1 MVTAKFYIEEDVVG
15 LEMSGHAGHGKKGED
30 IVCSA
35 ASILAYTVAQTV
47 AHMAAQ
53 GKLLDAPQIVLE
65 PGKCHVSAKPGKD
78 TFYEVFHSFFVVQVG
93 FYLLATR
100 YPENVKL
107 ESFA

>member
-15 LEMSGHAGHGKKGED
+15 LTMEGHAGHGKKGED
-30 IVCSA
+30 IVCAA
-35 ASILAYTVAQTV
+35 ASILAYTVAQMV
-47 AHMAAQ
+47 AQMAAQ
-53 GKLLDAPQIVLE
+53 GKLLDAPQILLA
-65 PGKCHVSAKPGKD
+65 PGKCHISAKPGKD

-93 FYLLATR
+93 YFLLATR

>member
-1 MVTAKFYIEEDVVG
+1 MVTAKFCMEEDTVI

-53 GKLLDAPQIVLE
+53 GKLLEAPQIVLE
-65 PGKCHVSAKPGKD
+65 PGNCCICAKPGKD

-93 FYLLATR
+93 YSLLATR
-100 YPENVKL
+100 YPDNVKL